1 MRSRRTVFNTLREVY
16 SSAALFIVGFAV
28 TVDFVL
34 GSSRLSVSAPS
45 DTTCLHPAGQKAFL
59 RSGGACAPPLA
70 AYVLAPGC
78 QPTRRCRHC
87 IRLRLWQEIAA
98 RTRFRACSCAD
109 LSPFEAFKAKSS
121 CSAAS
126 TSRPRGRSHRLDQ
139 NARLQAWRASASR
152 LYTVQ
157 QSPSGWS
164 QRGRTR
170 EKNGIIQI

>member
-1 MRSRRTVFNTLREVY
+1 MPHQTQH
-16 SSAALFIVGFAV
+16 AFILLVK
-28 TVDFVL
+28 
-34 GSSRLSVSAPS
+34 R
-45 DTTCLHPAGQKAFL
+45 QAFL
-59 RSGGACAPPLA
+59 RSGGACAPLLA